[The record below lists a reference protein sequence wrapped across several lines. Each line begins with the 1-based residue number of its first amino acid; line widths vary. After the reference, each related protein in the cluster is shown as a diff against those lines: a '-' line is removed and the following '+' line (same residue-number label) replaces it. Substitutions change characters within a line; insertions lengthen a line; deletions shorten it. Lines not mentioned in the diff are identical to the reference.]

1 MTMNWFFAL
10 QHKFFSKKR
19 RGSKQSTLRLTFV
32 TLFIC
37 LVSVPRAHAQI
48 SASIK
53 GMVTDSSGAPVP
65 SSSVNAKN
73 IETGAIRSATTDEA
87 GRYLV
92 LSLPVGKYEL
102 SVSKPGFQEA
112 VRSGVRLVVGQEAS
126 VDITLQ
132 VSTVKAEVRV
142 NEDAPIVNTTT
153 KDISGIVGEQQIRD
167 LPLNGRSYDLL
178 LPLNPGV
185 VNFTWMKTRS
195 EEHTSEL
202 QSRLHLVCRLLLE
215 KKKKKPEH
223 T

>member
-37 LVSVPRAHAQI
+37 LVSVPRAYAQI

-92 LSLPVGKYEL
+92 LSLP
-102 SVSKPGFQEA
+102 
-112 VRSGVRLVVGQEAS
+112 
-126 VDITLQ
+126 
-132 VSTVKAEVRV
+132 
-142 NEDAPIVNTTT
+142 
-153 KDISGIVGEQQIRD
+153 
-167 LPLNGRSYDLL
+167 
-178 LPLNPGV
+178 
-185 VNFTWMKTRS
+185 RS

-202 QSRLHLVCRLLLE
+202 QSRLHLVCRLLL
-215 KKKKKPEH
+215 
-223 T
+223 